1 MGGVVIMPTEWE
13 QRRYEIA
20 RDIMAA
26 IFVTYDYRGDKFSEM
41 AYDAVR
47 AADALIEELKGGN
60 TYENNDS
67 KASEGAD

>member
-1 MGGVVIMPTEWE
+1 MNDYNDTMVGITIVPAIWE

-26 IFVTYDYRGDKFSEM
+26 LFVTYEYRGESFADM

-47 AADALIEELKGGN
+47 AADALIKELK
-60 TYENNDS
+60 ELRI
-67 KASEGAD
+67 